1 MSVLLEVLGKRK
13 VGKKAM
19 LHISSVEPNKGNLV
33 CFDIG
38 FALFQ
43 DDLFHYVK
51 FKFIL
56 SLNLLCEKSLMPK
69 YNWLF
74 VYIFSAS
81 QLNLWNSKFKSTV
94 SLRQKRI
101 LWKKTNL
108 PTRENIQGLKRQ
120 TRFSQILILP
130 IQWQKRWFTTD
141 ELYIFFFVCMNSS
154 VPKYVMILIYVPN
167 SWKKF

>member
-1 MSVLLEVLGKRK
+1 
-13 VGKKAM
+13 M

-141 ELYIFFFVCMNSS
+141 ELYIFFLCVWTLQCQSTWWFWYMYQIVERNS
-154 VPKYVMILIYVPN
+154 KIC
-167 SWKKF
+167 KKKKHFW